1 MSTLE
6 ILFFF
11 IVIIAVIG
19 LGIWMS
25 RGEKG
30 SEDYFLAGRGLSWWL
45 IGFSLIAANIS
56 TEQFVGM
63 SGQAADYVGLAIAS
77 YEWMAAITLVVVG
90 FVFVPL
96 FLRTGIYTIPEY
108 LKFRYNELSRTIMA
122 VFTMI
127 IYVFVTITAVIY
139 SGALVID
146 TNIEWTNV
154 AGAAW
159 FIGILAAGYV
169 MFGGLK
175 ACAWT
180 DLVWGSLLIVGGG
193 VITFL
198 AFSALGE
205 APVAELTH
213 SAGNLGDL
221 ADDASGVKKFFALN
235 DDKLHMVLPASD
247 TILPWT
253 ALVVGLW
260 IPNFYYW
267 GLNQYITQRT
277 LGSRSLAEAQKG
289 IVFAAG
295 LKLIIPFVIVFPGIM
310 AFNLFADEMA
320 EEARQDTQIQAN
332 WQLYESVRDTPYE
345 AEAYYFFELNDA
357 YALNHPER
365 ALEIQRYNEAAAE
378 AADGAGV
385 EPERKKLLGYKHD
398 TAFGILVDRLVPS
411 GFLTV
416 IIFAALAGAVISS
429 LASMLNAASTIFTMD
444 LYKKFL
450 HKDASDD
457 VLVIVGRACV
467 AVFVVIGALIA
478 PLLANPRFGGIFTYI
493 QEFQGFI
500 SPGFL
505 GVFVFGLVVRRAP
518 GLCGPAGLLASPAV
532 YGLLKIALPGMAFLD
547 RMAWTFACVLLVM
560 TLITLIKP
568 LKEPFRLQTQGVV
581 ALDSSRGAKMF
592 GIGVVVMTVVLY
604 IIFW

>member
-1 MSTLE
+1 MTTLE
-6 ILFFF
+6 IVFFAIF
-11 IVIIAVIG
+11 VLAVIG

-77 YEWMAAITLVVVG
+77 YEWMAAITLVVVA
-90 FVFVPL
+90 FIFLPM
-96 FLRTGIYTIPEY
+96 FLRTGIYTIPEF
-108 LKFRYNELSRTIMA
+108 LKYRYNETSRTIMA

-146 TNIEWTNV
+146 TNIEWLSV
-154 AGAAW
+154 PSACWVIA
-159 FIGILAAGYV
+159 ILAAAYV

-180 DLVWGSLLIVGGG
+180 DLIWGSLLIIGGA

-198 AFSALGE
+198 ALKALGQ
-205 APVAELTH
+205 APLAELSH
-213 SAGNLGDL
+213 SAKDV
-221 ADDASGVKKFFALN
+221 SGLTDSSSGISKFFGLN
-235 DDKLHMVLPASD
+235 GDKLHMILPKSD
-247 TILPWT
+247 SILPWT
-253 ALVVGLW
+253 ALALGLW

-277 LGSRSLAEAQKG
+277 LGSKSLAEGQKG
-289 IVFAAG
+289 IVFAAA

-310 AFNLFADEMA
+310 AFNLFSGEM
-320 EEARQDTQIQAN
+320 EIEAQQDVQIQAN
-332 WQLYESVRDTPYE
+332 WTLYESLSAADVPAEPLTTFELTGAYTSNNPE
-345 AEAYYFFELNDA
+345 KAAEIEAYNARVLKVA
-357 YALNHPER
+357 
-365 ALEIQRYNEAAAE
+365 
-378 AADGAGV
+378 GATGAPV
-385 EPERKKLLGYKHD
+385 TSKKLLGYKYD
-398 TAFGILVDRLVPS
+398 TAFGILIDRLVPS

-416 IIFAALAGAVISS
+416 LIFSALAGAVISS

-444 LYKKFL
+444 IYKKFL
-450 HKDASDD
+450 HPSATDD
-457 VLVIVGRACV
+457 FLVIVGRFCV

-478 PLLANPRFGGIFTYI
+478 PLLGNPKFGGVFTYI

-500 SPGFL
+500 SPGIL
-505 GVFVFGLVVRRAP
+505 AVFVFGLVVRKAP
-518 GLCGPAGLLASPAV
+518 SICGPVGLLANPV
-532 YGLLKIALPGMAFLD
+532 MYGILKLAMPSLAFLD
-547 RMAWTFACVLLVM
+547 RMALSFGLVLLLMAV
-560 TLITLIKP
+560 ITMIKP
-568 LKEPFRLQTQGVV
+568 RRDPIQLPTRTTIALETSSV
-581 ALDSSRGAKMF
+581 AKVA
-592 GIGVVVMTVVLY
+592 GIVVVIVTLVLY
-604 IIFW
+604 AVFW